1 MTSTEDEDNYD
12 YIYKIVLVGDSGVG
26 KTNLLLR
33 YLKNKFDQNSK
44 ATVGVEFGSKNITI
58 DNSIVK
64 AQVWDTAGQE
74 RYRSITS
81 AYYKG
86 SHGALVVYDVTKIES
101 FNNIDKWISDLRNN
115 TNEKLVIMLIG
126 NKIDLD
132 KERTVKTEEGQEKSN
147 ENEVAYIETSALDSR
162 NVEKAFESIVTKIHK
177 TYINDNI
184 KDMQTQSHQ
193 LQKGKNITDNSNT
206 NEHSS
211 VTNKIE
217 HLKCC

>member
-101 FNNIDKWISDLRNN
+101 FNNVDKWISDLRNN
-115 TNEKLVIMLIG
+115 TDEKLVIMLIG

-147 ENEVAYIETSALDSR
+147 ENELAYIETSALDSR

-206 NEHSS
+206 NEQSS

>member
-1 MTSTEDEDNYD
+1 
-12 YIYKIVLVGDSGVG
+12 
-26 KTNLLLR
+26 
-33 YLKNKFDQNSK
+33 
-44 ATVGVEFGSKNITI
+44 
-58 DNSIVK
+58 
-64 AQVWDTAGQE
+64 
-74 RYRSITS
+74 
-81 AYYKG
+81 
-86 SHGALVVYDVTKIES
+86 
-101 FNNIDKWISDLRNN
+101 
-115 TNEKLVIMLIG
+115 MLIG

-147 ENEVAYIETSALDSR
+147 ENELAYIETSALDSR

-206 NEHSS
+206 NEQSS

>member
-101 FNNIDKWISDLRNN
+101 FNNVDKWISDLRNN
-115 TNEKLVIMLIG
+115 TDEKLVIMLIG

-147 ENEVAYIETSALDSR
+147 ENELAYIETSALDSR

-206 NEHSS
+206 NEQSS
-211 VTNKIE
+211 VINKIE

>member
-132 KERTVKTEEGQEKSN
+132 KERTVKSEEGQEKSN

>member
-126 NKIDLD
+126 NKVDLD
-132 KERTVKTEEGQEKSN
+132 KERTVKSEEGQEKSN

-211 VTNKIE
+211 LTNKIE

>member
-132 KERTVKTEEGQEKSN
+132 KERTVKSEEGQEKSN

-211 VTNKIE
+211 LTNKIE

>member
-1 MTSTEDEDNYD
+1 MTSAEDEDNYD

-101 FNNIDKWISDLRNN
+101 FNNVDKWISDLRNN
-115 TNEKLVIMLIG
+115 TDEKLVIMLIG
-126 NKIDLD
+126 NKIDLE

>member
-1 MTSTEDEDNYD
+1 MYNIDLTLYTKNDVIKIR
-12 YIYKIVLVGDSGVG
+12 YIDKLPHCKLTPLVKD
-26 KTNLLLR
+26 K
-33 YLKNKFDQNSK
+33 
-44 ATVGVEFGSKNITI
+44 
-58 DNSIVK
+58 
-64 AQVWDTAGQE
+64 
-74 RYRSITS
+74 
-81 AYYKG
+81 
-86 SHGALVVYDVTKIES
+86 
-101 FNNIDKWISDLRNN
+101 IDKWISDLRNN

-132 KERTVKTEEGQEKSN
+132 KERTVKSEEGQEKSN

-211 VTNKIE
+211 LTNKIE

>member
-101 FNNIDKWISDLRNN
+101 FNNVDKWISDLRNN
-115 TNEKLVIMLIG
+115 TDEKLVIILIG

-147 ENEVAYIETSALDSR
+147 ENELAYIETSALDSR

-206 NEHSS
+206 NEQSS